1 MADLEQ
7 SLQSHPVALT
17 LPIGSELT
25 FNGVI
30 DVLAMKALIY
40 ADANGRPR
48 EEALTD
54 EQKTRAEVARTRL
67 CEAVAE
73 TDDTLLEKYLDK
85 GVLEDDEL
93 RAALRAAVI
102 AGKLTPVLCGS
113 GLKNIGIGPLLD
125 AIDALLP
132 APTPRPAPQRS
143 PAPPTPPTHPTPDP

>member
-1 MADLEQ
+1 MADLEK
-7 SLQSHPVALT
+7 SVQSHPVALT

-73 TDDTLLEKYLDK
+73 TDDPLLGKYRDK
-85 GVLEDDEL
+85 GPLADD
-93 RAALRAAVI
+93 ALRPA
-102 AGKLTPVLCGS
+102 
-113 GLKNIGIGPLLD
+113 
-125 AIDALLP
+125 LP
-132 APTPRPAPQRS
+132 A
-143 PAPPTPPTHPTPDP
+143 